1 MTRRQIRRALWAVC
15 AFAVIWA
22 YVTTLTGGFIFWV
35 GEWQVSSRNPRNPF
49 ALAIVSGL
57 LARWVSRKD
66 GRDEGLAFW
75 TWCQARFPVL
85 LAVAAAFELAVLIR
99 HTSTF
104 FDGYPLAEPHPFT
117 EAPAIK
123 PFALLLLL
131 VVGIGVLSAAV
142 WKGARLLAHPRRTL
156 AAIFLLG
163 VTLNVAML
171 GSMKQGLPFF
181 AERAISSGHAEF
193 FHYAVIIEDLG
204 ATLEDYEPFVR
215 PHIYIS
221 NKGPGVLLFFR
232 GLNIVANS
240 TVMRPL
246 LDFVAPS
253 AAAVRPWLTVR
264 GVTPDLPRTEQHVQ
278 EMRYLLGLMSLLY
291 PVLTVLP
298 VFFIFWLGRTF
309 VDDTF
314 GLLAAI
320 AYIVSPE
327 VSLSYSHLDF
337 SLFPLLVIA
346 TTALFVV
353 GVHQRRLGYVVASA
367 VVFML
372 LFSITLAAVS
382 VVVLIVAY
390 LGCDA
395 WQRINSQDSMAV
407 VMRDVVT
414 AIGVFALVCGLM
426 LTGLYYGIHFHPI
439 ERYSYARLIQRDWVT
454 SEYNWYW
461 ISANALGY
469 FLSFGLAQAVLLLV
483 QVGRSARRVLTGT
496 ADGIGL
502 LAVAWLCLLVMLE
515 AFARQ
520 HGETNRHWTP
530 LLSPVGCLIVAR
542 YIYDSVPARRWWMP
556 ILVFFVGLILMRYRV
571 NYY

>member
-1 MTRRQIRRALWAVC
+1 MTRPLVRRVLWAVC
-15 AFAVIWA
+15 AFAIIWA
-22 YVTTLTGGFIFWV
+22 YATTVTGGFIFWV
-35 GEWQVSSRNPRNPF
+35 GDWQVSSRNPRNPF
-49 ALAIVSGL
+49 ALAFVSGL
-57 LARWVSRKD
+57 LARWLSRKD
-66 GRDEGLAFW
+66 GVDEGLSFW

-85 LAVAAAFELAVLIR
+85 LAIAALFELAVLIR

-104 FDGYPLAEPHPFT
+104 FDGYPLAEPHPFV
-117 EAPAIK
+117 EAPALK
-123 PFALLLLL
+123 PFALPLLLIAGL
-131 VVGIGVLSAAV
+131 GVLSVAAV
-142 WKGARLLAHPRRTL
+142 KWAKLVAHPRRTL
-156 AAIFLLG
+156 AAIFVLG
-163 VTLNVAML
+163 IALHTAML
-171 GSMKQGLPFF
+171 GSMKSGLPFF

-193 FHYAVIIEDLG
+193 FHFAVIIEDLG
-204 ATLEDYEPFVR
+204 STLEDYEPFVR
-215 PHIYIS
+215 QHIYLS

-240 TVMRPL
+240 DLMRPL

-253 AAAVRPWLTVR
+253 DTAVRPWLTVR
-264 GVTPDLPRTEQHVQ
+264 GVRPEWPRTEQYVQ

-298 VFFIFWLGRTF
+298 VFFIFWVGRTF

-320 AYIVSPE
+320 TYIVSPQ

-353 GVHQRRLGYVVASA
+353 GVHQQRLGYVAASA

-372 LFSITLAAVS
+372 YFTITLAAAT
-382 VVVLIVAY
+382 VVALIAAY

-395 WQRINSQDSMAV
+395 WQRIRRRDSTGVA
-407 VMRDVVT
+407 MRDVVT
-414 AIGVFALVCGLM
+414 VIGVFGLVCGLI

-439 ERYSYARLIQRDWVT
+439 ERYEYARRIQRDWVT
-454 SEYNWYW
+454 TEYNWYW

-469 FLSFGLAQAVLLLV
+469 FLSFGLAQVVLLVV
-483 QVGRSARRVLTGT
+483 QVGRSTRRFLMGT
-496 ADGIGL
+496 ADGIAL

-515 AFARQ
+515 AFGRQ

-542 YIYDSVPARRWWMP
+542 YIYDSIPMRRWWMP
-556 ILVFFVGLILMRYRV
+556 ILVFFVGLVLMRYRV

>member
-1 MTRRQIRRALWAVC
+1 MTRQRVRRVLWAVC

-22 YVTTLTGGFIFWV
+22 YPTTLTGGFIFHL

-57 LARWVSRKD
+57 LAWWLSRKD

-99 HTSTF
+99 PTSTF
-104 FDGYPLAEPHPFT
+104 FDGYTLAEPHPFT

-131 VVGIGVLSAAV
+131 VVGIGVLSVAA
-142 WKGARLLAHPRRTL
+142 WNGARLLARPRRTL
-156 AAIFLLG
+156 AAAFLLG
-163 VTLNVAML
+163 VALNIAML
-171 GSMKQGLPFF
+171 GSMTQGLPFF
-181 AERAISSGHAEF
+181 AERALSSGHADF
-193 FHYAVIIEDLG
+193 FHHAVIIEDLG
-204 ATLEDYEPFVR
+204 ATLEDYEPYVR
-215 PHIYIS
+215 PFVYLGS
-221 NKGPGVLLFFR
+221 KGPGVVLFFR

-240 TVMRPL
+240 TLMRPL

-253 AAAVRPWLTVR
+253 DATVRTSLTVR
-264 GVTPDLPRTEQHVQ
+264 GVTPDLPHTERYVQ
-278 EMRYLLGLMSLLY
+278 EMRYLLALMFVLY

-309 VDDTF
+309 VGDTF

-320 AYIVSPE
+320 TYIVSPE

-372 LFSITLAAVS
+372 HFTITLAAVS
-382 VVVLIVAY
+382 VVALIAAY
-390 LGCDA
+390 LGGDA
-395 WQRINSQDSMAV
+395 WQRIRRQDSMAV

-414 AIGVFALVCGLM
+414 VLGVFGLVCGLM
-426 LTGLYYGIHFHPI
+426 LAGLYYGIHFHPI
-439 ERYSYARLIQRDWVT
+439 ERYSHARQIQRDWVT
-454 SEYNWYW
+454 SEYNWHW

-469 FLSFGLAQAVLLLV
+469 FLSFGLAQVVLLLV
-483 QVGRSARRVLTGT
+483 QLGRSARRVVTGT
-496 ADGIGL
+496 GDGIAL
-502 LAVAWLCLLVMLE
+502 LAVAWLFLLVMLE

-530 LLSPVGCLIVAR
+530 LLSPVGCLIVGR
-542 YIYDSVPARRWWMP
+542 YIYDSIPARRWWMP